1 MSEDLSDHYRVFDTG
16 NDAYITTAFATGFY
30 VYIA

>member
-1 MSEDLSDHYRVFDTG
+1 MIKYHPEEQGVLNAG
-16 NDAYITTAFATGFY
+16 NDAYITTAFTTGFY